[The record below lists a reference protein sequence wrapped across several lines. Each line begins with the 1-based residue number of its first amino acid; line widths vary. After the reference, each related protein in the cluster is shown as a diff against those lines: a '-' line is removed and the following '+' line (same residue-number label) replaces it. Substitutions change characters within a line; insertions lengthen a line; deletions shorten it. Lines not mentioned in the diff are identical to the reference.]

1 MFTKRTVDCPSY
13 IAKDGCRI
21 RELLHPRN
29 EPLELSYSLAA
40 ASVEP
45 GARTLRHKL
54 VQSEVYYIHAGCG
67 VMHIGEHSRAVM
79 PGDVIIVPPAA
90 EQWIENPGVSPLEYL
105 VIVSPPWRAEDDT
118 QLE

>member
-1 MFTKRTVDCPSY
+1 
-13 IAKDGCRI
+13 
-21 RELLHPRN
+21 
-29 EPLELSYSLAA
+29 
-40 ASVEP
+40 
-45 GARTLRHKL
+45 
-54 VQSEVYYIHAGCG
+54 
-67 VMHIGEHSRAVM
+67 MHIGEHSRAVM